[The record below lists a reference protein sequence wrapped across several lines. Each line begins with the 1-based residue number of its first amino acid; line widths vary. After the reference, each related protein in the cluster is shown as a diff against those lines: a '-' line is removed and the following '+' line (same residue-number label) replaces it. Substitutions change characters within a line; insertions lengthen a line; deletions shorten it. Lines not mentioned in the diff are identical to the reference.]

1 MSITAAQ
8 VVAAFNNIKNI
19 IEQLPKVQKESVDA
33 AKQAADEQVK
43 ASLKDSGYVSPKII
57 ASNIK
62 ANVNKDLVAAA
73 SNKPTEKGMLGSTNK
88 DLVVAVGKKATQ
100 EGTPPPETGQAPS
113 TQGGTRAKTYKRR
126 GTRRKKES
134 KK

>member
-43 ASLKDSGYVSPKII
+43 ASLKDSGYVSPKLI

-73 SNKPTEKGMLGSTNK
+73 SNKPTEKG
-88 DLVVAVGKKATQ
+88 
-100 EGTPPPETGQAPS
+100 TPPS

-126 GTRRKKES
+126 GTRRKNES